1 MKSLTCQKKNHLLDQ
16 FRVIFHFPFLYTL
29 FFFFTSHQGKQVILQ
44 SIPPS
49 PNQVLGTIKVVCR
62 RYKICQCCHTA
73 VVWAPLGYIALST
86 YHAARYISKRYTCSR
101 HVNPAGF
108 ITDVRKNLPTLRKK
122 PIVPRGGALFFNHV
136 TLRRHVQTWCNK
148 RIQDFFLVVFRKTIF
163 NFRINFS
170 EKYNKRKNIHI

>member
-1 MKSLTCQKKNHLLDQ
+1 MSRKKNHLLDQ

-29 FFFFTSHQGKQVILQ
+29 FFFTSHQGKQVILQ

-86 YHAARYISKRYTCSR
+86 YSTARYISKRYTCSR

-136 TLRRHVQTWCNK
+136 TLRRTFK
-148 RIQDFFLVVFRKTIF
+148 RDVIKEYKIFF
-163 NFRINFS
+163 
-170 EKYNKRKNIHI
+170 

>member
-1 MKSLTCQKKNHLLDQ
+1 MSRKKNHLLDQ

-29 FFFFTSHQGKQVILQ
+29 FFFTSHQGKQVILQ

-73 VVWAPLGYIALST
+73 VVWAPLGYIALSKYYT
-86 YHAARYISKRYTCSR
+86 ARYISKRYTCSR

-108 ITDVRKNLPTLRKK
+108 ITDVHKNLPTLRKK

>member
-1 MKSLTCQKKNHLLDQ
+1 MSRKKNHLLDQ
-16 FRVIFHFPFLYTL
+16 FRVIFHLPFLYTL
-29 FFFFTSHQGKQVILQ
+29 FFFTSHKGKQVILQ

-86 YHAARYISKRYTCSR
+86 YHTARYISKRYTCSR

-136 TLRRHVQTWCNK
+136 TLRRHVQT
-148 RIQDFFLVVFRKTIF
+148 
-163 NFRINFS
+163 
-170 EKYNKRKNIHI
+170 